1 MSKLDRSPGGAEGPS
16 VSPEAPGAGDAITV
30 SPPDDAI
37 ALRKDGE
44 SLPEPTRYRRREPL
58 ELADQRGFQVD
69 RPRGEMKLPV
79 QRERRSF
86 IGILIVLLTL
96 AMGTAG
102 TLYFGYYVTDRYV
115 TEVHF
120 TVNDSGGIQAGPG
133 ASAQYQGLGSQAG
146 AAFTDTFLVCEYLRS
161 PTIVADIQDKIDLRR
176 IWGGA
181 KIDWLSRF
189 DVSGSQEDLEKY
201 FKNRVV
207 VDYDPMTATGQI
219 SVEAFTPQDSYQ
231 LAQVTMAAAR
241 ALVNGMN
248 AEMRT
253 DMIKFADHEVELAAA
268 HLERIRLS
276 QIDLTKNPQASKTAT
291 GTSLFYQSSQ
301 LQIERDMAE
310 QAYSTALTNLET
322 ARQQAS
328 RTQKYLVN
336 FVNPVLPITPTKP
349 IRWQMILSVW
359 LGTFMLMSIVSLII
373 STVREHMF

>member
-1 MSKLDRSPGGAEGPS
+1 MSKFDRTL
-16 VSPEAPGAGDAITV
+16 GDAEST
-30 SPPDDAI
+30 PPDTPVSADAVAVSSQDEPI
-37 ALRKDGE
+37 ELRRDGD

-58 ELADQRGFQVD
+58 ELGGQRSFPVD
-69 RPRGEMKLPV
+69 RPRPETRLPV
-79 QRERRSF
+79 QRESRGL
-86 IGILIVLLTL
+86 IGILIALLTL

-102 TLYFGYYVTDRYV
+102 TIYFAYYATDRYV

-120 TVNDSGGIQAGPG
+120 TVNDSGGIQSGPG
-133 ASAQYQGLGSQAG
+133 ASAQFQGLGSQAG

-161 PTIVADIQDKIDLRR
+161 PTVVADIADKVDLRR
-176 IWGGA
+176 IWSGA
-181 KIDWLSRF
+181 QVDWFSRF
-189 DVSGSQEDLEKY
+189 DPKSSQEDLEKY

-219 SVEAFTPQDSYQ
+219 SVEAFTAQDSFE
-231 LAQVTMAAAR
+231 LAKVTRAAAR
-241 ALVNGMN
+241 TLVNGMN

-276 QIDLTKNPQASKTAT
+276 QIDLTKNPVAGKTAT

-310 QAYSTALTNLET
+310 QAYSTALTNLEL
-322 ARQQAS
+322 ARQQAE

-336 FVNPVLPITPTKP
+336 FVNPVLPASP
-349 IRWQMILSVW
+349 IRPVRWQMILSVW
-359 LGTFMLMSIVSLII
+359 LGTFMVMSIVSLVI